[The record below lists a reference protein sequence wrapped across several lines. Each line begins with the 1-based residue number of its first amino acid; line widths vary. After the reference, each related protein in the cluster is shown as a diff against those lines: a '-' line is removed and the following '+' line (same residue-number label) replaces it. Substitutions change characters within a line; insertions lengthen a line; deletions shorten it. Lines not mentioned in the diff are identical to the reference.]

1 MAELTETERRIVALV
16 ADGQTNQEIGE
27 RLQLRPKTVEWNL
40 TKIYRKL
47 HVRSRT
53 ELAVRFVERRAADD
67 PSGRDER
74 LLPPDDR

>member
-16 ADGQTNQEIGE
+16 ADGRTNEEIG
-27 RLQLRPKTVEWNL
+27 RALQLRPKTVEWNL

-53 ELAVRFVERRAADD
+53 ELAVRFVEGRAADD
-67 PSGRDER
+67 PSGRGER
-74 LLPPDDR
+74 LLPPDR